1 MSGISPHDIK
11 RNFAE
16 IIAPEIMRR
25 QVRRNI
31 EGVSILHTLQQ
42 LCTQVK
48 PQRFHKVY
56 RDILSCIITV
66 LAGLAI

>member
-42 LCTQVK
+42 L
-48 PQRFHKVY
+48 
-56 RDILSCIITV
+56 
-66 LAGLAI
+66 